1 MKTKFD
7 ILFIGAGPAGY
18 SAAAILGNNGKKVA
32 IIEKKDLGGTCVNEG
47 CIPTKTLLK
56 SAKLLNEIK
65 NASVYGIDTTINQ
78 ADYKI
83 AQQNRKDVKNKLNNA
98 IQNTLNGANVQVI
111 KGQAKLISAH
121 EVEVNSEIIEAENIV
136 IATGARSREIKF
148 NNIDK
153 AVADNRVYLT
163 STNFLVEE
171 NLPQSLLIYGG
182 GPVSLEFAYTAAS
195 FGVKVT
201 IVEYAP
207 KLLGNMD
214 EIAGEEITKLLTK
227 LNIEIITNS
236 QINDYLGD
244 GTFEILN
251 HDGTKTQ
258 RAFDKILLAVGRVA
272 NTEVIGDVDI
282 KLNPRGFI
290 EVDQQLRTSVPNIF
304 AIGDVTGALML
315 TTTAYKHGDI
325 LVETL
330 LNKQEVEVFNSNTI
344 AWAIYLSPELA
355 GVGLNEKQAKAQ
367 YGAEN
372 VLVTTLAAAALPRNH
387 ADHKF
392 DLGFFRLISEKSTGK
407 ILGALIFLENASL
420 IINELALAISQN
432 LTVKDL
438 QAVGHTH
445 PTIAEAIYY
454 SSRALGINKR

>member
-32 IIEKKDLGGTCVNEG
+32 VIEKKDLGGTCVNEG

-56 SAKLLNEIK
+56 SAKLLNDIK
-65 NASVYGIDTTINQ
+65 NASVYGIQTKIEQT
-78 ADYKI
+78 DYKV

-98 IQNTLNGANVQVI
+98 IQNTLNSANVQVI
-111 KGQAKLISAH
+111 KGEAKMISANQ
-121 EVEVNSEIIEAENIV
+121 VVVNNETIEADNIV
-136 IATGARSREIKF
+136 IATGARSRQIKF
-148 NNIDK
+148 NNIEK
-153 AVADNRVYLT
+153 AIEENRVYLS

-171 NLPQSLLIYGG
+171 NLPNSLLIYGG

-195 FGVKVT
+195 YGVQVT

-207 KLLGNMD
+207 KLLSNMD
-214 EIAGEEITKLLTK
+214 EIAGIEVTKLLEK
-227 LNIEIITNS
+227 HNIQIITNS
-236 QINDYLGD
+236 QINDYLGE
-244 GTFEILN
+244 GKFEILN
-251 HDGTKTQ
+251 HDGTKSHYT
-258 RAFDKILLAVGRVA
+258 FDKVLLAVGRVP
-272 NTEVIGDVDI
+272 NTEVIGDLDI
-282 KLNPRGFI
+282 KLNQRGFI
-290 EVDQQLRTSVPNIF
+290 EVDQHLRTSIPNVF

-325 LVETL
+325 LIETL
-330 LNKQEVEVFNSNTI
+330 LDKQDKEIFNPNVI
-344 AWAIYLSPELA
+344 AWAIYLNPELA
-355 GVGLNEKQAKAQ
+355 GVGLNEKQAIAQ

-372 VLVTTLAAAALPRNH
+372 VLVTTLPATALPRNH
-387 ADHKF
+387 ADHKL
-392 DLGFFRLISEKSTGK
+392 DLGFFRIITEKSSGK
-407 ILGALIFLENASL
+407 ILGSLIFLENASL

-445 PTIAEAIYY
+445 PTTAEAIYY